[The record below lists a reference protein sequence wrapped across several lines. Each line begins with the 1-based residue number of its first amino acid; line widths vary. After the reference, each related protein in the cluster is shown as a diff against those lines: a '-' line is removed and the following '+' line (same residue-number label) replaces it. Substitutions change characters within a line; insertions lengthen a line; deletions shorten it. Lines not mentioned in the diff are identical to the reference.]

1 MPPTP
6 CSGGVAAF
14 HLRQHMFLTAIVAVP
29 AGPAALAAPAAQDTA
44 ERLRAAE
51 QQILE
56 GRSYLAAR
64 STLRDMF

>member
-1 MPPTP
+1 MLLLLSWLPPP
-6 CSGGVAAF
+6 FA
-14 HLRQHMFLTAIVAVP
+14 
-29 AGPAALAAPAAQDTA
+29 AAQDTA